1 MDGPM
6 LRLPASLRRDLALL
20 VVCKLA
26 ALAVLYALF
35 FSPSHRPAIDV
46 ATHIA
51 GAAATNK

>member
-6 LRLPASLRRDLALL
+6 LRLPAALRRDLALL
-20 VVCKLA
+20 VACKLA

-46 ATHIA
+46 AVHIA
-51 GAAATNK
+51 GTPANK